1 MKITTILLYLL
12 VIFLILWLLGALIT
26 TIYSV
31 FFNSKVP
38 REEKK
43 QKQYW
48 LVGFVVFGVLS
59 MWAWPQILPQMYA
72 QRKFDL
78 DLKTG
83 KRPKWLVRDDDESNS
98 KDWTLSD
105 GTEFEAGVAE
115 DDAAEDCC
123 ITADYVNRRKPGDI
137 ECRVRMIAPSE
148 QPYSD
153 WMVAV
158 PYKPK
163 HEYEPDSEDEEDDWS
178 EMRYAFYRRL
188 ERGKYR
194 VEFRVETKAGV
205 FETCSHLTMIVRGPD
220 DLW

>member
-12 VIFLILWLLGALIT
+12 GALLVLWWLGALVT
-26 TIYSV
+26 TIYW
-31 FFNSKVP
+31 FFFDPKIT
-38 REEKK
+38 REDKRRG
-43 QKQYW
+43 W
-48 LVGFVVFGVLS
+48 LGGLVVLGVLN
-59 MWAWPQILPQMYA
+59 MLFWPQALPQIYA
-72 QRKFDL
+72 QRKFEN

-83 KRPKWLVRDDDESNS
+83 KRPNWLVRDDNESS
-98 KDWTLSD
+98 SRDWTLSD
-105 GTEFEAGVAE
+105 GAEFEASVQE
-115 DDAAEDCC
+115 SDAMEECC
-123 ITADYVNRRKPGDI
+123 IAADYVNRRKPGDI

-148 QPYSD
+148 QSYSD
-153 WMVAV
+153 WMIAV

-163 HEYEPDSEDEEDDWS
+163 YEYEPDSDDEEDDWS

-188 ERGKYR
+188 ERGKYH